1 MAFVRW
7 RGKCAQLLTTIYTDK
22 GSKQLA
28 LANLPE
34 FRISLATRRE
44 VERNYPDL
52 KLDWIKIARTL
63 AKGPPEMKEKIPDEH
78 MDMAEVEE
86 HLRKWAAKADRE
98 TDANRLYM
106 AADALMHLRAR
117 LYHANE

>member
-22 GSKQLA
+22 GSKQVT
-28 LANLPE
+28 LANFPE
-34 FRISLATRRE
+34 FRISQATRRD
-44 VERNYPDL
+44 VERNYPDV
-52 KLDWIKIARTL
+52 KLDWIKIVRTL
-63 AKGPPEMKEKIPDEH
+63 AKGPPEMMKKIPDEH

-98 TDANRLYM
+98 TEANRLYM
-106 AADALMHLRAR
+106 AADVLVSLRAR
-117 LYHANE
+117 FYHANE